1 MLSKIKI
8 IILLIGITG
17 SSFAMGDEPLV
28 SYDDGVRIT
37 SRKEMLKQYENA
49 LEMSYISALAQI
61 KKKNVTVEQIITDY
75 YDAAFFLSYI
85 SSSSSNFENRD
96 N

>member
-8 IILLIGITG
+8 IVLLIGITG
-17 SSFAMGDEPLV
+17 NGFAMGDEILV
-28 SYDDGVRIT
+28 NYEDGVRII
-37 SRKEMLKQYENA
+37 SRKEMLKQYEDA
-49 LEMSYISALAQI
+49 LEMSYISVLAQI
-61 KKKNVTVEQIITDY
+61 KKKNVTTEQIITDY

-85 SSSSSNFENRD
+85 SSSSSSFENRG